1 MTISKDLFLAILS
14 MDAYNREYSAGID
27 IVGSSLGFAQLV
39 NRESLG
45 IDASAYQDRQDAGFY
60 AVAYKMA
67 SGEEIAGLSVGDT
80 IISYRGTDNPDPLT
94 WEDGASDVWQG
105 WITGAGIPGSQSLL
119 ALDCNGTR
127 RSRSAADEPEH
138 LRLRLATTWS

>member
-45 IDASAYQDRQDAGFY
+45 IDASAYQDWQDAGFY

-94 WEDGASDVWQG
+94 WEDGASDVCR
-105 WITGAGIPGSQSLL
+105 AGLPAREFLAPSLYWHWTATVL
-119 ALDCNGTR
+119 AGLGVPPTSLNISGYV
-127 RSRSAADEPEH
+127 
-138 LRLRLATTWS
+138 